1 VVQARE
7 SLRPLF
13 RLMLTLGVVA
23 IVILGLG
30 LATIFRFAPPGQA
43 TGLKVR
49 VIGVYPYDPVQ
60 RSIAGG
66 PSTHFSRN
74 QAFAARVDWSA
85 LPGGIAVGAR
95 WYNTL
100 GEPVGGVGPAPARVL
115 AAEDAVVPVMTP
127 PDLHANLAGDYSLA
141 VARYSRGQPVE
152 LLGRAVVLVERGG

>member
-1 VVQARE
+1 VIQARE

-23 IVILGLG
+23 LVILGLG

-49 VIGVYPYDPVQ
+49 ILGVYPYDPVQ
-60 RSIAGG
+60 RSITDG
-66 PSTHFSRN
+66 PSTHFART
-74 QAFAARVDWSA
+74 QAFAARVDWPA
-85 LPGGIAVGAR
+85 LPGSVVAGAH

-100 GEPVGGVGPAPARVL
+100 GEPVGGVGPAPVRVL
-115 AAEDAVVPVMTP
+115 AGADAVVPVMTP
-127 PDLHANLAGDYSLA
+127 PDLHANLPGDYSLV

-152 LLGRAVVLVERGG
+152 LLGRTVVLVERGG